1 MTNTMTPESIKEYF
15 EKASK
20 AYADGWKA
28 QADYLDGL
36 VRRNVTCFTELADAR
51 VAAFKEMSEAKTFN
65 QAFESNLAF
74 EEKAREELAGLQ
86 EANVKSWETL
96 IDNLKSIYTP
106 AEEAPKAKAA
116 PKTAKAAAPKK
127 AKAKTSTARSKK
139 AA

>member
-1 MTNTMTPESIKEYF
+1 MTNTMTPESIKQYF

-36 VRRNVTCFTELADAR
+36 IRRNAKCFTELADAR
-51 VAAFKEMSEAKTFN
+51 VATFREMGEAKTFN

-74 EEKAREELAGLQ
+74 EEKVREELAGLQ

-96 IDNLKSIYTP
+96 VDNLKTIYTP

-116 PKTAKAAAPKK
+116 PKKAK
-127 AKAKTSTARSKK
+127 AKAKTSTAGRKK